1 MSGMIDWCMGQ
12 WRLVLATLVAGI
24 LLGFVAYNTIPKEAD
39 PDVPIPFVVVSV
51 PYPGISPEDGERL
64 IARPMETQLR
74 TIEGLEEITSVAQQG
89 YVGLYLEFDVNFNK
103 DAALQKVRDKVD
115 LAKAE
120 IPSGAEEPVITEFNV
135 STFPIMIVSLSGQAP
150 ERTLL
155 RMARELQDEIETV
168 PSILEAPIVGDR
180 DELLEI
186 VIDQARVESYGL
198 TAGEVFAAVNENNRL
213 VAAGDA
219 TGQGGSFAVKVP
231 GLIETPDD
239 VLNLPVRASEAG
251 VVRLRDVADVRPT
264 FVDAQSFARFNGQPA
279 VVIEIK
285 KRVGENIVET
295 IAQVKRKVEAKTAGW
310 PAHIS
315 VDYSLDQS
323 FFITDMLDSLES
335 SILLAIMLVLV
346 VVVAALG
353 LRSGLLVGFAIP
365 ASFLLAFMF
374 LDWSGY
380 TVNFMVLFGMIL
392 AVGMLVDGAIIV
404 VEFADR
410 KMAEGMSRREAYPQA
425 AKRMFWP
432 VVSSTLTTLAAF
444 LPMLLWPGVSGKFMS
459 YLPITLIL
467 VLTASTLVA
476 LVFLPVVGSFVGKP
490 QPGSEETLRA
500 LAASERGDIREIGGI
515 TGWYAQTVSYFIQ
528 RPRRVVAAAVATL
541 FGVIV
546 FFGMFGKGVEFF
558 VDIEPNRA
566 FVNVFARGNLAP
578 SQKLELVREVE
589 DKVLASDG
597 LKSVFTSVA
606 GGGGGSFGQGGRAAE
621 DKIGAVSIEFLD
633 FDKRRSANSILEDIR
648 AAAAAIPGIR
658 IEIEKEQGGPP
669 TGKDIIVEITGNN
682 PAGLVETTGR
692 IRRQMDAMPD
702 LIEIEDSRPL
712 PGIEYQLVIDREQA
726 GRFGADVGTL
736 GAVVQLVTN
745 GLKVGE
751 YRPDDS
757 DDEVEIR
764 VRYPLDDR
772 GILALDSLRVQTAQG
787 LVPISNFV
795 KRVAAPQVSFVER
808 VDGERIYRVRANV
821 ALGVLADDKVQEL
834 RAWFETQD
842 FPRGVNVRFGGAD
855 EQQAESGQFLMLA
868 LVGALFLMG
877 AILLI
882 QFNSFYAVI
891 LVLSTVV
898 MSTIGVMLG
907 MLVMGQTFSIIM
919 TGTGIV
925 ALAGIVVNNNIVL
938 VDTYQHLVRQG
949 FEPLEAIVRT
959 GAQRLRP
966 VFLTTATTMVG
977 LLPMMFNIAV
987 DFFEPSMGVGG
998 PVTDW
1003 WVSLSTAVVF
1013 GMGFSTVLTL
1023 IVTPC
1028 MMAIP
1033 HQRRARKA
1041 ARRAAK
1047 AAGAATPGASPAPAE

>member
-1 MSGMIDWCMGQ
+1 M
-12 WRLVLATLVAGI
+12 
-24 LLGFVAYNTIPKEAD
+24 
-39 PDVPIPFVVVSV
+39 
-51 PYPGISPEDGERL
+51 
-64 IARPMETQLR
+64 
-74 TIEGLEEITSVAQQG
+74 
-89 YVGLYLEFDVNFNK
+89 
-103 DAALQKVRDKVD
+103 
-115 LAKAE
+115 
-120 IPSGAEEPVITEFNV
+120 
-135 STFPIMIVSLSGQAP
+135 
-150 ERTLL
+150 
-155 RMARELQDEIETV
+155 
-168 PSILEAPIVGDR
+168 
-180 DELLEI
+180 
-186 VIDQARVESYGL
+186 
-198 TAGEVFAAVNENNRL
+198 
-213 VAAGDA
+213 
-219 TGQGGSFAVKVP
+219 
-231 GLIETPDD
+231 
-239 VLNLPVRASEAG
+239 
-251 VVRLRDVADVRPT
+251 
-264 FVDAQSFARFNGQPA
+264 
-279 VVIEIK
+279 
-285 KRVGENIVET
+285 
-295 IAQVKRKVEAKTAGW
+295 
-310 PAHIS
+310 
-315 VDYSLDQS
+315 
-323 FFITDMLDSLES
+323 
-335 SILLAIMLVLV
+335 
-346 VVVAALG
+346 
-353 LRSGLLVGFAIP
+353 
-365 ASFLLAFMF
+365 
-374 LDWSGY
+374 
-380 TVNFMVLFGMIL
+380 
-392 AVGMLVDGAIIV
+392 
-404 VEFADR
+404 
-410 KMAEGMSRREAYPQA
+410 
-425 AKRMFWP
+425 
-432 VVSSTLTTLAAF
+432 
-444 LPMLLWPGVSGKFMS
+444 
-459 YLPITLIL
+459 
-467 VLTASTLVA
+467 
-476 LVFLPVVGSFVGKP
+476 
-490 QPGSEETLRA
+490 
-500 LAASERGDIREIGGI
+500 
-515 TGWYAQTVSYFIQ
+515 
-528 RPRRVVAAAVATL
+528 
-541 FGVIV
+541 
-546 FFGMFGKGVEFF
+546 
-558 VDIEPNRA
+558 
-566 FVNVFARGNLAP
+566 
-578 SQKLELVREVE
+578 
-589 DKVLASDG
+589 
-597 LKSVFTSVA
+597 
-606 GGGGGSFGQGGRAAE
+606 
-621 DKIGAVSIEFLD
+621 
-633 FDKRRSANSILEDIR
+633 
-648 AAAAAIPGIR
+648 
-658 IEIEKEQGGPP
+658 
-669 TGKDIIVEITGNN
+669 
-682 PAGLVETTGR
+682 
-692 IRRQMDAMPD
+692 
-702 LIEIEDSRPL
+702 
-712 PGIEYQLVIDREQA
+712 
-726 GRFGADVGTL
+726 
-736 GAVVQLVTN
+736 VQLVTN